1 MQVGHVVIGSV
12 APAYL
17 AKGFRQN
24 GFRWQLSRSP
34 QPVLPTW
41 PRRERWPTNG
51 RQQAASHGKNQED
64 GQQATHR
71 EVSRTA
77 TAWYRGTGHLYP
89 CGANCHL
96 IMLAVY
102 TSPLR
107 RWLVAAL
114 IALMI
119 GAPGV
124 SGSASAQVPSVPT
137 AGETYAVNTTA
148 DTVDAD
154 QGNPLCADAAGHCS
168 LRAAIMQANFTTG
181 PNTITVPSGVYLLTR
196 TQPGNDDDVDV
207 VGDLDVTGD
216 LTIQGAGSGTTIV
229 DGNGAVTHDRVFQIL
244 DTAVN
249 VSLSNLTIRAG
260 QQISNTF
267 DEGGGLN
274 WQGANGADL
283 RLTNVVFENNQAS
296 YDGGLA
302 LNYSSSNA
310 TVDLENVTFHANR
323 ATAAV
328 GGLGVAFGGDFD
340 QFTLRNS
347 RVYSNSAYEGG
358 GLYFSGE
365 IYPPGYA
372 SLEADAIYSNT
383 AFLSAG
389 LENHA
394 GFATNP
400 LLLVDS
406 RLDDNDAGYYG
417 GAIGNYG
424 MLAILTTTL
433 DANLASQAGGGVY
446 NYEGGQVDLEQSTL
460 SNNQAQF
467 GGGLY
472 SELFIHGSSVLTF
485 TNSTVSDNI
494 ASRDGAGLYLV
505 GGRGGLFNTT
515 IADNHVQVPLTTTY
529 AGLGGGIY
537 ISQTSIVQFQ
547 NTQIAGNFHQYQAS
561 RRCPTTAMDRWT
573 RSGIT

>member
-1 MQVGHVVIGSV
+1 M
-12 APAYL
+12 
-17 AKGFRQN
+17 
-24 GFRWQLSRSP
+24 
-34 QPVLPTW
+34 
-41 PRRERWPTNG
+41 
-51 RQQAASHGKNQED
+51 
-64 GQQATHR
+64 
-71 EVSRTA
+71 
-77 TAWYRGTGHLYP
+77 
-89 CGANCHL
+89 
-96 IMLAVY
+96 
-102 TSPLR
+102 
-107 RWLVAAL
+107 
-114 IALMI
+114 
-119 GAPGV
+119 
-124 SGSASAQVPSVPT
+124 PT

-424 MLAILTTTL
+424 RLAILTTTL

-529 AGLGGGIY
+529 AGLGGGVY

-547 NTQIAGNFHQYQAS
+547 NTLIAGNFHQYQALAPVPDDCYGPLDS
-561 RRCPTTAMDRWT
+561 LGYNLIQSVTNCAISDQVLTLYEGYNPLLGPLTYNGGPTQT
-573 RSGIT
+573 RALLSGSVAIDNAQANMPGCTGPLGAPLTIDQRGRPRPNGPHCDIGAFEYYVSYPAFLPFIGR